1 MTVVIVAILSI
12 WKKVN
17 KMFVTNS
24 DFEIIETA
32 LTTVKEKDIKKAL
45 KVIKALKEKKKK
57 DNSRVSK
64 YIAEKRKIDKNYAH
78 TKDIKKLKKVVD
90 NKKKK

>member
-1 MTVVIVAILSI
+1 
-12 WKKVN
+12 
-17 KMFVTNS
+17 MFVTNN

-32 LTTVKEKDIKKAL
+32 LTTVKEKDVKKAL
-45 KVIKALKEKKKK
+45 KVIQGLKEKKKK
-57 DNSRVSK
+57 DNSRISK

-78 TKDIKKLKKVVD
+78 TKDEEKLKKVVD